1 MSESEEAF
9 GSCCE
14 AALQVQV
21 NAAARHVETIGSGS
35 PFTSRGIREGFTA
48 LRDLKPF
55 NAAWIERINTCRSAF
70 NDAITDKASS
80 VLIGKAVAL
89 NMAAAGLESPTQA
102 AQKAKD
108 DLIVPRVAGLS
119 GALAENF
126 GPIKDAFDGVI
137 DAELSDLPSKLGSL
151 FGALKDLKGDLD
163 QAG

>member
-1 MSESEEAF
+1 MSEIEEAF
-9 GSCCE
+9 GACCE

-35 PFTSRGIREGFTA
+35 PFTSSGIRDGFTA

-55 NAAWIERINTCRSAF
+55 NTAWIERVNTCRNAF
-70 NDAITDKASS
+70 GDAIADKASS

-89 NMAAAGLESPTQA
+89 NMAAAGLESPTQVA
-102 AQKAKD
+102 KKAKD
-108 DLIVPRVAGLS
+108 DLIVPSIANLTGAVAD
-119 GALAENF
+119 NF

-137 DAELSDLPSKLGSL
+137 GAEPNALPSKLGDL
-151 FGALKDLKGDLD
+151 FGALKDLKDDLD